1 MVRAI
6 ITWSLH
12 NRLIVLLGTFLL
24 IAVGLYSGYHLNVE
38 AYPDPTPPLVEVI
51 TQNPGASPEEMER
64 LIGIPIE
71 IALNGMPGLDDLRST
86 SIPGLCDVK
95 CQFTYGT
102 DYWKARQEV
111 INRINALTSLPQ
123 NVTPQL
129 SPWSPTG
136 EIVRYVLEGPE
147 YSLNEL
153 KAVQDWVLERALKTV
168 PGVIDVTGFGGT
180 VKQYHVLVDT
190 TLLANYNITL
200 QQVEDAI
207 QNSNANVGGDILSL
221 GSQSHNVRAIGLLG
235 KGVDPLDPAVVN
247 LRYQITDRKIEDIR
261 NAIITQVQG
270 HPIFVSQVARVEEG
284 QHPRLGVVG
293 RDQEDD
299 VVQGIVL
306 MRKYEKSLEVS
317 NAVLDK
323 LAEIEKEKLLPK
335 GMKIRIFNQRTELVH
350 VTTHNVLHNLL
361 MGMTLVILILFIFL
375 GDIASAG
382 IVALM
387 VPLALLFSV
396 TVIYW
401 QGKSANLLSIGA
413 VDFGIIVDSSTI
425 IVENIYRHVTAHDAD
440 RTRPLIDRIIDASNE
455 IERALF
461 FSTTIIVC
469 AFIPLFSMTGPEGAL
484 FGPMANTYAF
494 AICGAL
500 FLAVTLA
507 PVLCSFFFAG
517 KQEAHDTFLD
527 KIMKLRYL
535 RMLALVLRHRG
546 LTLAVMIALFIWTI
560 TLIPKIGG
568 EFMPPLEEGYLW
580 IRAILPRTTSLE
592 SASYLAPRLRSVIAS
607 TPEVRGTLSQ
617 LGRPDDGTDVTGFF
631 NLEIGAPLRPME
643 EWRTRPITVFGHRVP
658 RFSIL
663 GYEFGTRRITRGE
676 IELELMEKFK
686 VFPGVNFNFS
696 QYIRDNVEE
705 ALSGVKGAN
714 SLKIFGNDLK
724 TLEDVGQRV
733 TEILKTVRG
742 IENVGLFHIVG
753 QPNLEIEIDR
763 QLCARHGVKVSD
775 VEKVVQVAIGGEAF
789 TQMVEGEKLFD
800 IVLRLPRSL
809 RYDPTVISRIL
820 VDVPSSADGSPGYR
834 VPLSL
839 LAHLNPHKPGAS
851 YIYREGNRRFIPIK
865 FSVRDR
871 DLASAI
877 AEAQRKVNDPVNGAR
892 LPKEGYKIRWSGE
905 FEQMQEANGRLMWMI
920 PLSLGVIFVLLYS
933 MFSSVKDCLL
943 VLVNVLEAAMG
954 GVWALY
960 LTGTDFSVSGAVG
973 FVSVFGVAVQDG
985 VLLVTY
991 HNQMRER
998 GHTVWETCM
1007 RGTELRIRPVVMT
1020 SLTAALGL
1028 LPAAL
1033 ATSIGSQA
1041 QKPLAIVVVGAML
1054 CTLFLTRYMMPVL
1067 YSYFPAPRGSGD
1079 AESFGALVEG
1089 TNYSARFAHYC
1100 PEGYEP
1106 ADSEEPNLE
1115 GNPGDTPSLLPG
1127 DCGGEKEQGRSGQ
1140 P

>member
-12 NRLIVLLGTFLL
+12 NRLIVLMGTALL
-24 IAVGLYSGYHLNVE
+24 IVAGIFSAINLNVE

-64 LIGIPIE
+64 LVGIPIE
-71 IALNGMPGLDDLRST
+71 IALNGMPGLEDLRST
-86 SIPGLCDVK
+86 SIAGLNDVK
-95 CQFTYGT
+95 CQFSYGT

-111 INRINALTSLPQ
+111 INRINALSNLP
-123 NVTPQL
+123 NNITPAL

-136 EIVRYVLEGPE
+136 EIVRYVLEGPG
-147 YSLNEL
+147 YTLNEL
-153 KAVQDWVLERALKTV
+153 KAAQDWVLNRALKTV
-168 PGVIDVTGFGGT
+168 PGVIDVTGYGGT
-180 VKQYHVLVDT
+180 VKQYQVLVDPRQ
-190 TLLANYNITL
+190 LSHYGLSL
-200 QQVEDAI
+200 QQVQDAI
-207 QNSNANVGGDILSL
+207 QQSNANVGGDIITL

-235 KGVDPLDPAVVN
+235 QGVDPLDPAN
-247 LRYQITDRKIEDIR
+247 ALDRARLVDQKLADIEDVV
-261 NAIITQVQG
+261 ITEFEG
-270 HPIFVSQVARVEEG
+270 SPIFVKQVARVIEG
-284 QHPRLGVVG
+284 RHPRLGIVG
-293 RDQEDD
+293 RGSEDD
-299 VVQGIVL
+299 VVEGIVL
-306 MRKYEKSLEVS
+306 MRKYEKSLPVS
-317 NAVLDK
+317 EAVLAK
-323 LAEIEKEKLLPK
+323 LEQIQAEKLLPA
-335 GMKIRIFNQRTELVH
+335 GMSIRVFNQRTELVH
-350 VTTHNVLHNLL
+350 VTTHNVLHNMLVG
-361 MGMTLVILILFIFL
+361 MGLVIVILFVFL
-375 GDIASAG
+375 GDLASAA
-382 IVALM
+382 IVAVM
-387 VPLALLFSV
+387 VPLALMFSI
-396 TVIYW
+396 TVLYL

-440 RTRPLIDRIIDASNE
+440 RSRPLIDRIIDASAE

-500 FLAVTLA
+500 ALAVTLA
-507 PVLCSFFFAG
+507 PVLCSYLFKNKSTAS
-517 KQEAHDTFLD
+517 DTLLD
-527 KIMKLRYL
+527 KLMKLRYL
-535 RMLALVLRHRG
+535 RMLAIVLRHRFA
-546 LTLAVMIALFIWTI
+546 TLAVMTGLFIWTLF
-560 TLIPKIGG
+560 LIPHLGG

-580 IRAILPRTTSLE
+580 IRAILPRTVSLE
-592 SASYLAPRLRSVIAS
+592 TAARTAPRLREVIAS
-607 TPEVRGTLSQ
+607 VPEVRGVMSH

-631 NLEIGAPLRPME
+631 NLEIGAPLKPME
-643 EWRTRPITVFGHRVP
+643 EWRTRPVVLFGRKIWD
-658 RFSIL
+658 RK
-663 GYEFGTRRITRGE
+663 ITREE
-676 IELELMEKFK
+676 IELELTEKFK
-686 VFPGVNFNFS
+686 EFPGVNFNFS

-714 SLKIFGNDLK
+714 SVKIFGNDLQI
-724 TLEDVGQRV
+724 LEDAGQRV
-733 TEILKTVRG
+733 VQILRTVRG

-753 QPNLEIEIDR
+753 QPNLEIVIDR
-763 QLCARHGVKVSD
+763 KLCARHGVSVVN

-800 IVLRLPRSL
+800 IVLRLPQDL
-809 RYDPTVISRIL
+809 RNDPTVISRIL
-820 VDVPSSADGSPGYR
+820 VDVPGVGDNPGYR
-834 VPLSL
+834 IPLSEL
-839 LAHLNPHKPGAS
+839 TKIFPHKPGAS
-851 YIYREGNRRFIPIK
+851 YIYRENNRRFIPIK

-877 AEAQRKVNDPVNGAR
+877 AEAQRKVDDPVNGAK
-892 LPKEGYKIRWSGE
+892 LPKEGYRIKWSGE
-905 FEQMQEANGRLMWMI
+905 FEQMQEANDRLLWII
-920 PLSLGVIFVLLYS
+920 PLSLGVIMALLYS
-933 MFSSVKDCLL
+933 MFGSIKDCML
-943 VLVNVLEAAMG
+943 VAVNVLEAAMG

-960 LTGTDFSVSGAVG
+960 LTGTHFSISAAVG

-1041 QKPLAIVVVGAML
+1041 QKPLGIVVVGAML

-1067 YSYFPAPRGSGD
+1067 YSYFPAERGHGD
-1079 AESFGALVEG
+1079 PASFAELVEG
-1089 TNYSARFAHYC
+1089 TNYSARFAHYD
-1100 PEGYEP
+1100 PWHEDDPVASISQVIAAPRHLTQGDSDDEP
-1106 ADSEEPNLE
+1106 
-1115 GNPGDTPSLLPG
+1115 LP
-1127 DCGGEKEQGRSGQ
+1127 DQ
-1140 P
+1140 